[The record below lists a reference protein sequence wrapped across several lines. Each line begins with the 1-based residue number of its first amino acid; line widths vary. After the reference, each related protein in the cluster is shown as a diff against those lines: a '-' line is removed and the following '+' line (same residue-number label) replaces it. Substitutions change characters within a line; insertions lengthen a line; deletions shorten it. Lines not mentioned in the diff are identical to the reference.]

1 MSIESDMFSFL
12 QNNRWNV
19 KFFKWKSFLQT
30 QRAQK
35 YLLYILYISFPFVKR
50 YIVKIMVYIWAE
62 IPIFKVEYKSFSIML
77 RFIYKI
83 YRRRIMEDYYEEKV
97 ERIQDE
103 RLLIMSEWKT

>member
-1 MSIESDMFSFL
+1 
-12 QNNRWNV
+12 
-19 KFFKWKSFLQT
+19 
-30 QRAQK
+30 
-35 YLLYILYISFPFVKR
+35 
-50 YIVKIMVYIWAE
+50 MVYIWAE

-103 RLLIMSEWKT
+103 RLLIMSE